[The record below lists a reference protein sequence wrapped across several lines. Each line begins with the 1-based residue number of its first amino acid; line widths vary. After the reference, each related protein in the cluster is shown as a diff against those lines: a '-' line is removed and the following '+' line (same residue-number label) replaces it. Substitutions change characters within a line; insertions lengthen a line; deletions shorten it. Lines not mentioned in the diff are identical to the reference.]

1 MLLIKSVLVLCSA
14 VAVLAQR
21 HAYAGA
27 DAVASSALFFG
38 EDTTESLDPLKIFKD
53 PINHATA
60 ASSILAFSAEK
71 TGFKPSEKSAESL
84 ADTLPE
90 FMKRISTFPGF
101 ILVSSSESA
110 PVQLKDHT
118 TAEEF
123 ENKIR
128 FMFGGDHSGK
138 IAFKL
143 AELLPLDLDYEE
155 ATRLKNW
162 ILGLVVIDK
171 PMGSDKV
178 SIQLV
183 SMKLSIAFD
192 KEPKTCS
199 GPTPTPEAYIPEQG
213 VKILVSKLDVNSS
226 FLTAYAE
233 SLVGML
239 PIVDVEHMIALLTS
253 PARNGPKPEDLLSL
267 WGSQQKVFSF

>member
-1 MLLIKSVLVLCSA
+1 
-14 VAVLAQR
+14 
-21 HAYAGA
+21 
-27 DAVASSALFFG
+27 
-38 EDTTESLDPLKIFKD
+38 
-53 PINHATA
+53 
-60 ASSILAFSAEK
+60 

-84 ADTLPE
+84 TETLPE
-90 FMKRISTFPGF
+90 FITKVTSFPGF
-101 ILVSSSESA
+101 ILVSSSESGA
-110 PVQLKDHT
+110 VQLKDHT

-128 FMFGGDHSGK
+128 DMIDSDHSRK

-162 ILGLVVIDK
+162 ILSLVVIDK
-171 PMGSDKV
+171 PKGSNEV

-199 GPTPTPEAYIPEQG
+199 GPTPTPEAYIPEQTT
-213 VKILVSKLDVNSS
+213 KILVSKLDVVSP
-226 FLTAYAE
+226 FLVAHAE
-233 SLVGML
+233 SLVGLL
-239 PIVDVEHMIALLTS
+239 PIVDVERTIALITS
-253 PARNGPKPEDLLSL
+253 PARNGPEPEDLLSL

>member
-21 HAYAGA
+21 HAYAGV

-60 ASSILAFSAEK
+60 ASSVLAFSAELA
-71 TGFKPSEKSAESL
+71 GFKPSEKSAESL
-84 ADTLPE
+84 TDTQPE
-90 FMKRISTFPGF
+90 FIKKVTSFPGF
-101 ILVSSSESA
+101 ILVSSSESGG
-110 PVQLKDHT
+110 VQLKDHT

-123 ENKIR
+123 ENMIR
-128 FMFGGDHSGK
+128 NLLDVDHSRK

-162 ILGLVVIDK
+162 ILSLVVIDK

-183 SMKLSIAFD
+183 SMELSIAFD

-199 GPTPTPEAYIPEQG
+199 GLTPTPEAYIPEQG
-213 VKILVSKLDVNSS
+213 VKIFFSKLDVNPE
-226 FLTAYAE
+226 FLAVNAQYLADK
-233 SLVGML
+233 L
-239 PIVDVEHMIALLTS
+239 PIVDVERMIALLTS

>member
-27 DAVASSALFFG
+27 DAVASAALFFG
-38 EDTTESLDPLKIFKD
+38 KDTTESLDPLKIFKD

-60 ASSILAFSAEK
+60 ASSVLAFSAELA
-71 TGFKPSEKSAESL
+71 GFKPSEKSAASL
-84 ADTLPE
+84 TDTLPE
-90 FMKRISTFPGF
+90 FMKKVTSFPGF

-110 PVQLKDHT
+110 PVHLKDHT

-123 ENKIR
+123 ENMIR
-128 FMFGGDHSGK
+128 NLLEVDHSGK
-138 IAFKL
+138 IALKL

-162 ILGLVVIDK
+162 ILNLVVLDK
-171 PMGSDKV
+171 PKGSDKV

-183 SMKLSIAFD
+183 YVPLSIAFD

-199 GPTPTPEAYIPEQG
+199 GPTPTPEAYIPEQTT
-213 VKILVSKLDVNSS
+213 KILLSKLDVDPS
-226 FLTAYAE
+226 FLAAHAE
-233 SLVGML
+233 SLVDRL
-239 PIVDVEHMIALLTS
+239 PIVDVERTIALLTS
-253 PARNGPKPEDLLSL
+253 PARNGPEPEDLLFL